1 MAYWEVFCE
10 TLMESAIAFA
20 ILLAV
25 YFLIEFVE
33 FKWSHNLDHNHFLQG
48 KASPVLGALVGSV
61 PQCGFSVVAS
71 DLFARGIIPVGT
83 LLSIFVATS
92 DEALPMLLAHPSK
105 EKWLSIIILFAS
117 KIVIAI
123 VVGYLANWLYRLF
136 YRRPATVSVSTPKTP
151 VIKVAEEQQHE
162 EHAGVNLHDG
172 CCHHKVD
179 GFNWKHPLF
188 HSLKIWAFIFAV
200 SFLFGCV
207 ADIWVGHER
216 LTTFLGGSLWLQP
229 LLAVLVGLI
238 PNCAA
243 SVVLTEFYLIGG
255 LRFGALLGG
264 LCVNA
269 GLGIIFLL
277 RQKQLWREKIFVIT
291 CLIAVSLL
299 AGYGFLW
306 LNI

>member
-136 YRRPATVSVSTPKTP
+136 CRRPATVNVSTPKTP